1 MQVREILKV
10 SLGIARDVPILR
22 VKRAHTGEFYI
33 QLTILHDSSSSSPSL
48 GNVSSSSYLLLS
60 YTVVCDN
67 TFDQGANNNNT
78 LCAFLQQY
86 F

>member
-33 QLTILHDSSSSSPSL
+33 QLTI
-48 GNVSSSSYLLLS
+48 
-60 YTVVCDN
+60 
-67 TFDQGANNNNT
+67 
-78 LCAFLQQY
+78 
-86 F
+86 